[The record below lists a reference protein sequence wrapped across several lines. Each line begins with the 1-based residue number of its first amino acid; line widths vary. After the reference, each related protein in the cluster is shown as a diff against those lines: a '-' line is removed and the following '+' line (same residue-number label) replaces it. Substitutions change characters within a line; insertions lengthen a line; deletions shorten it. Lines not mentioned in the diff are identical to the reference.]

1 MTSDQ
6 IVVLKRYSLSLVG
19 EIKQV
24 GARRKELE
32 GSKRKFQFVD
42 DSERLENKFSG
53 IRKYP

>member
-32 GSKRKFQFVD
+32 GSKKKFQFVD